1 MPGSKGMPAA
11 TRDSVFAGP
20 IPEIYE
26 RLLVPLLF
34 APYAEDIAARVAAL
48 APRRVLETAA
58 GTGAVTRRIAALLPA
73 DGTLVATDLNPAM
86 LETAKSGATDPRIV
100 WQLADALALPF
111 EDASFDTVV
120 CQFGVMFFPDRRQGF
135 AEARRVLAPG
145 GTLIF
150 SVWDHLAA
158 NLLPAAASEAL
169 AALFPQDPPLFFVR
183 TPYGHA
189 SLDRLREEVEAA
201 GLGGFTAEV
210 VRRPGRIASAQ
221 EAGIAFCQGTPLRAE
236 IEERAPG
243 RLGEVTDKVAQALG
257 LRFGTGPIEAPLQ
270 ALVMTARC

>member
-1 MPGSKGMPAA
+1 MPGSKGTPAA

-34 APYAEDIAARVAAL
+34 APYADDIAARVMAL

-86 LETAKSGATDPRIV
+86 LEKAKSGATDPRIV
-100 WQLADALALPF
+100 WQPADALALPF
-111 EDASFDTVV
+111 EDASFDAVV

-135 AEARRVLAPG
+135 AEARRVLAPD

-169 AALFPQDPPLFFVR
+169 ATLFPRDPPMFFAR

-201 GLGGFTAEV
+201 GFSGFTAEV
-210 VRRPGRIASAQ
+210 VRRPGRAASAQ

-243 RLGEVTDKVAQALG
+243 RLGEVTDKVAQALA
-257 LRFGTGPIEAPLQ
+257 LRFGTGPIEGPLQ